1 MKTIYGRILI
11 LIGLSVLVLFC
22 VGCSAGSS
30 TNILEGV
37 ITIVGGLLPIA
48 TGVLSD
54 LLPADQA
61 AVASASTET
70 GNILTALQ
78 SVIKTYQANPGT
90 STLSDVTQGFAAADA
105 NLQAI
110 LTAAAVKNSKTAA
123 KITNVVNGVQA
134 TVSMLEAGI
143 MAAHPAAVAA
153 AS

>member
-78 SVIKTYQANPGT
+78 SVIKTYQDHPGT

>member
-1 MKTIYGRILI
+1 M
-11 LIGLSVLVLFC
+11 
-22 VGCSAGSS
+22 
-30 TNILEGV
+30 
-37 ITIVGGLLPIA
+37 
-48 TGVLSD
+48 
-54 LLPADQA
+54 
-61 AVASASTET
+61 ASASTET

-143 MAAHPAAVAA
+143 MAAHPAEVAA